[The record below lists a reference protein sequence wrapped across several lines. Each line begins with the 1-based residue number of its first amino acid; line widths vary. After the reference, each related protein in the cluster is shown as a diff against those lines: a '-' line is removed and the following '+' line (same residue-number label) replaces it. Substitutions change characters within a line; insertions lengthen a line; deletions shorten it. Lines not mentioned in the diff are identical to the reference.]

1 MSDTGPNES
10 TLRKIRG
17 LLDKAEATPFEA
29 EQAALY
35 SKAAELMA
43 RHRVTEAMLA
53 DAKPL
58 QDRGKVTVRRIHLG
72 AGPYVRARLAL
83 LGAVAQPSS
92 CKVLTYVDYDGRFG
106 EVHGYE
112 SDLDAVEM
120 LYTSLL
126 IQSASAMKAE
136 TVPRGQGAVEFRRS
150 FLFGFAARVRERLD
164 EVNQTVVDDVEA
176 ARTTDSADGAGTE
189 GPSVALVLADRREDV
204 EQAVAARYGRIG
216 TLRRASKSR
225 SLAGHQAGAAAGDRA
240 DLYRRDRVTAGAGAL
255 PAGR

>member
-53 DAKPL
+53 AAKPR
-58 QDRGKVTVRRIHLG
+58 QDRGKVTVREIHLG
-72 AGPYVRARLAL
+72 SGPYVRARLAL

-126 IQSASAMKAE
+126 IQSVSAMKGE

-164 EVNQTVVDDVEA
+164 EVNQAVADDVES
-176 ARTTDSADGAGTE
+176 TGPE
-189 GPSVALVLADRREDV
+189 GPSVALVLADRRDDV

-240 DLYRRDRVTAGAGAL
+240 DLHRRDRVTAGAGAL